1 MNSGKYVFRQMLD
14 FVNQYEFNK
23 CVKRYSGNYRVRD
36 FKCWNQFVQ
45 LLFGQITS
53 LDSLRSICTCLQA
66 HEGQLY
72 HLGVKQSVDHTTF
85 SRANENRD
93 WRIFADF
100 GEYLIGLVRPLY
112 ADFPVP
118 NVNINNEVFALDS
131 TTISLSINLF
141 TWAEGK
147 YTRGAV
153 KVHTLLNLRGSIP
166 EFILVTDGKYHDSN
180 VLDVIVPQPD
190 AIYLM
195 DKAYVDFA
203 ALYRIQMAGAYFV
216 TRAKSPLKY
225 EVIEQNFNINQTTGL
240 RTDKTVVLTIKKS
253 KKLYPDKLRLV
264 EYYDAEKDLHLV
276 FLSNNF
282 EVSAL
287 EIARLYKN
295 RWQIEVFFKWIK
307 QNLVIKKLWGH
318 SQNAVKI
325 HIWTAICTYLIVA
338 YMKHIL
344 KSNYSIY
351 EIMQILSVS
360 VFDKTHIRDL
370 LTITQVNQNVKELQY
385 NLFDNMSLVSINF
398 R

>member
-195 DKAYVDFA
+195 DKAYVDFS

-385 NLFDNMSLVSINF
+385 NLFDNMF
-398 R
+398 

>member
-72 HLGVKQSVDHTTF
+72 HLGVKQSVDHTTI

-118 NVNINNEVFALDS
+118 NVDIYNEVFALDS

-180 VLDVIVPQPD
+180 VLDIIIPQPD

-225 EVIEQNFNINQTTGL
+225 EVTEQNFNIDQTTGL
-240 RTDKTVVLTIKKS
+240 RTDKTIVLTVKKS
-253 KKLYPDKLRLV
+253 KKLYPDKLRLI
-264 EYYDAEKDLHLV
+264 EYYDEEKDLHLV

-325 HIWTAICTYLIVA
+325 HVWTAICTYLIVA

-360 VFDKTHIRDL
+360 AFDKSNLRDL
-370 LTITQVNQNVKELQY
+370 LTMTQVNQNVKELQY
-385 NLFDNMSLVSINF
+385 NLFDNLF
-398 R
+398 

>member
-72 HLGVKQSVDHTTF
+72 HLGVKQSVDHTTL

-225 EVIEQNFNINQTTGL
+225 QVIEQNFNIDQTTGL
-240 RTDKTVVLTIKKS
+240 RTDKTVVLTVKKS

-360 VFDKTHIRDL
+360 VFDKTPIRDL
-370 LTITQVNQNVKELQY
+370 LTMTQVNQNVKELQY
-385 NLFDNMSLVSINF
+385 NLFNNRLYMD
-398 R
+398 

>member
-1 MNSGKYVFRQMLD
+1 MNSGKYVFRQILD

-53 LDSLRSICTCLQA
+53 LDSLRMVCTCLQA
-66 HEGQLY
+66 HKGQLY
-72 HLGVKQSVDHTTF
+72 HLGVKQSVDHTTL

-100 GEYLIGLVRPLY
+100 GEYLIGMVRPLY
-112 ADFPVP
+112 ADSPIP
-118 NVNINNEVFALDS
+118 NVNIDNEVFALDS

-147 YTRGAV
+147 YSRGAV

-180 VLDVIVPQPD
+180 VLDVIVPQPG

-195 DKAYVDFA
+195 DKAYVDFE
-203 ALYRIQMAGAYFV
+203 ALHRIQKEDAFFV

-225 EVIEQNFNINQTTGL
+225 KVMEQSFNIDQTTGL
-240 RTDKTVVLTIKKS
+240 RSDRTITLTVAKS
-253 KKLYPDKLRLV
+253 KRLYPDQLRLI
-264 EYYDAEKDLHLV
+264 EYYDTEKDLLLV

-318 SQNAVKI
+318 SPNAVKI
-325 HIWTAICTYLIVA
+325 HIWTAICAYLIVA
-338 YMKHIL
+338 YIKHAV

-351 EIMQILSVS
+351 ETMQILSVS
-360 VFDKTHIRDL
+360 AFDKTPIRDL
-370 LTITQVNQNVKELQY
+370 LTNYQVNQNVKELQY
-385 NLFDNMSLVSINF
+385 DLFDIMF
-398 R
+398 

>member
-66 HEGQLY
+66 HKGQLY
-72 HLGVKQSVDHTTF
+72 HLGVKQSVDHTTL

-93 WRIFADF
+93 WRIFADY

-112 ADFPVP
+112 ADSPIP
-118 NVNINNEVFALDS
+118 NVNIDNEVFALDS

-147 YTRGAV
+147 YSRGAV

-180 VLDVIVPQPD
+180 VLDVIVPQAG

-195 DKAYVDFA
+195 DKAYVDFEA
-203 ALYRIQMAGAYFV
+203 MHRIQMAGAFFV

-225 EVIEQNFNINQTTGL
+225 EVMEQNFNIDQTTGL
-240 RTDKTVVLTIKKS
+240 RSDRTIALTVAKS
-253 KKLYPDKLRLV
+253 KRLYPDKLRLV
-264 EYYDAEKDLHLV
+264 EYYDTEKDLLLV

-318 SQNAVKI
+318 SPNAVKI

-338 YMKHIL
+338 YMKHAL

-351 EIMQILSVS
+351 EIIQILSVS
-360 VFDKTHIRDL
+360 VFDKTPVRDL
-370 LTITQVNQNVKELQY
+370 LAISQVNQNVKEQQY
-385 NLFDNMSLVSINF
+385 DIMF
-398 R
+398 

>member
-23 CVKRYSGNYRVRD
+23 CVNRYSGNYRVRD

-85 SRANENRD
+85 SRANVNRD

-100 GEYLIGLVRPLY
+100 GEYLIGVVRPLY

-195 DKAYVDFA
+195 DKAYVDFD
-203 ALYRIQMAGAYFV
+203 ALYHIQMAGAYFV

-225 EVIEQNFNINQTTGL
+225 EVIEQNFNIDQTTGL

-264 EYYDAEKDLHLV
+264 EYYDEEKDLLLV

-287 EIARLYKN
+287 EIAKLYKN

-325 HIWTAICTYLIVA
+325 HVWTAICTYLIVA
-338 YMKHIL
+338 YIKHIL

-360 VFDKTHIRDL
+360 VFDKTPICDL
-370 LTITQVNQNVKELQY
+370 LTISQVNQNVKELQY
-385 NLFDNMSLVSINF
+385 NLFDNMF
-398 R
+398 

>member
-23 CVKRYSGNYRVRD
+23 CVKRYTGNYRVRD
-36 FKCWNQFVQ
+36 FNCWNQFVQ

-72 HLGVKQSVDHTTF
+72 HLGVKQSVVHTTL

-225 EVIEQNFNINQTTGL
+225 QVIEQNFNIDKTTGL
-240 RTDKTVVLTIKKS
+240 RTDKTVVLMIKKS

-264 EYYDAEKDLHLV
+264 EYYDEEKDLLLV

-295 RWQIEVFFKWIK
+295 RWLIEVFFKWIK

-325 HIWTAICTYLIVA
+325 HVWIAICAYLIVA

-360 VFDKTHIRDL
+360 AFDKTPIRDL
-370 LTITQVNQNVKELQY
+370 LTMTQVNQNVKELRY
-385 NLFDNMSLVSINF
+385 DLFDNMF
-398 R
+398 

>member
-1 MNSGKYVFRQMLD
+1 MNAGKYVFRQMLD

-23 CVKRYSGNYRVRD
+23 CVEHYSGNYRVRG

-66 HEGQLY
+66 HKGQLY
-72 HLGVKQSVDHTTF
+72 HLGVKQNVDHTTL

-93 WRIFADF
+93 WRIFSDF
-100 GEYLIGLVRPLY
+100 GEYLIYLVRPLY
-112 ADFPVP
+112 ADLPIAD
-118 NVNINNEVFALDS
+118 VNIANEVFALDS

-166 EFILVTDGKYHDSN
+166 EFILITDGKCHDSN
-180 VLDVIVPQPD
+180 VLDLIVPIPG

-195 DKAYVDFA
+195 DKAYIDFA
-203 ALYRIQMAGAYFV
+203 ALYSMQIKDAYFV
-216 TRAKSPLKY
+216 TRAKSSLNY
-225 EVIEQNFNINQTTGL
+225 EVIEQNFNIDQSAGL
-240 RTDKTVVLTIKKS
+240 RADMTITLSVAKS
-253 KKLYPDKLRLV
+253 KKLYPEKLRLV
-264 EYYDAEKDLHLV
+264 EYYDAEKELNLV

-295 RWQIEVFFKWIK
+295 RWQIEIFFKWIK

-318 SQNAVKI
+318 SENAVKI

-338 YMKHIL
+338 YIKHVL

-360 VFDKTHIRDL
+360 TFDKTPIGEL
-370 LTITQVNQNVKELQY
+370 LIMPKVNQNVKELQY
-385 NLFDNMSLVSINF
+385 DLFNNMF
-398 R
+398 

>member
-385 NLFDNMSLVSINF
+385 NLFDNMF
-398 R
+398 

>member
-66 HEGQLY
+66 HKGQLY
-72 HLGVKQSVDHTTF
+72 HLGVKQSVDHTTL

-93 WRIFADF
+93 WRIFANF

-112 ADFPVP
+112 ADSPIP
-118 NVNINNEVFALDS
+118 NVNIDNEVFALDS

-141 TWAEGK
+141 AWAEGK

-180 VLDVIVPQPD
+180 ALDVIVPQPG

-195 DKAYVDFA
+195 DKAYVDFE
-203 ALYRIQMAGAYFV
+203 ALHRIQMEDAFFV
-216 TRAKSPLKY
+216 TRAKSSLKY
-225 EVIEQNFNINQTTGL
+225 EVIEQNFNIDQTAGL
-240 RTDKTVVLTIKKS
+240 RSDRTIALTVAKS
-253 KKLYPDKLRLV
+253 KRLYPDQLRLV
-264 EYYDAEKDLHLV
+264 EYYDTEKDLLLV

-318 SQNAVKI
+318 SPNAVKI
-325 HIWTAICTYLIVA
+325 HIWTAICAYLIVA
-338 YMKHIL
+338 YMKHAL

-360 VFDKTHIRDL
+360 AFDKTPVGDL
-370 LTITQVNQNVKELQY
+370 LSTSQVNQNVKELQY
-385 NLFDNMSLVSINF
+385 NLFDNMF
-398 R
+398 

>member
-1 MNSGKYVFRQMLD
+1 MNSGKYVFRQLLD

-45 LLFGQITS
+45 LMFGQITS

-66 HEGQLY
+66 HKGQLY
-72 HLGVKQSVDHTTF
+72 HLGVKQNVDHTTL

-112 ADFPVP
+112 ADSPIP

-147 YTRGAV
+147 YSRGAV

-166 EFILVTDGKYHDSN
+166 EFILITDGKYHDSN
-180 VLDVIVPQPD
+180 ALDVIVPQPG

-195 DKAYVDFA
+195 DKAYVDFE
-203 ALYRIQMAGAYFV
+203 ALHRIQMEDAFFV
-216 TRAKSPLKY
+216 TRAKSSLKY
-225 EVIEQNFNINQTTGL
+225 EVMEQNFNIDLATGL
-240 RTDKTVVLTIKKS
+240 RSDRTIALTVAKS
-253 KKLYPDKLRLV
+253 KRLYPNKLRLV
-264 EYYDAEKDLHLV
+264 EYYDTEKELLLV

-307 QNLVIKKLWGH
+307 QNLVVKKLWGH
-318 SQNAVKI
+318 SPNAVKI
-325 HIWTAICTYLIVA
+325 HIWTAICAYLIVA
-338 YMKHIL
+338 YMKHAL

-360 VFDKTHIRDL
+360 AFNKTHVRDL
-370 LTITQVNQNVKELQY
+370 LSFSQVNQNVKELQY
-385 NLFDNMSLVSINF
+385 NLFDNMF
-398 R
+398 

>member
-1 MNSGKYVFRQMLD
+1 MNSGTYVFRQMLD

-66 HEGQLY
+66 HKGQLY
-72 HLGVKQSVDHTTF
+72 HLGVKQSVDHTTL

-100 GEYLIGLVRPLY
+100 GEYLIGMVRPLY
-112 ADFPVP
+112 ADNPIP
-118 NVNINNEVFALDS
+118 NVTIDNEVFALDS

-180 VLDVIVPQPD
+180 ALDVIVPQPG

-195 DKAYVDFA
+195 DKAYVDFEA
-203 ALYRIQMAGAYFV
+203 MYRIQMEGAFFV
-216 TRAKSPLKY
+216 TRAKSSLKY
-225 EVIEQNFNINQTTGL
+225 EVLEQNFNIDQTTGL
-240 RTDKTVVLTIKKS
+240 RSDRTIALTVIKS
-253 KKLYPDKLRLV
+253 KRLYPDQLRLV
-264 EYYDAEKDLHLV
+264 EYYDTEKDLLLV

-282 EVSAL
+282 DVSAL

-325 HIWTAICTYLIVA
+325 HIWTAICAYLIVA
-338 YMKHIL
+338 YMKYTL

-360 VFDKTHIRDL
+360 AFDKSPVRDL
-370 LTITQVNQNVKELQY
+370 LTTSQVNQNVKELQY
-385 NLFDNMSLVSINF
+385 DLFNIMF
-398 R
+398 

>member
-66 HEGQLY
+66 HKGQLY
-72 HLGVKQSVDHTTF
+72 HLGVKQSVDHTTL

-112 ADFPVP
+112 AESPIP
-118 NVNINNEVFALDS
+118 NVNIDNEVFALDS

-147 YTRGAV
+147 YSRGAV

-180 VLDVIVPQPD
+180 ALDVIVPQPG

-195 DKAYVDFA
+195 DKAYVDFE
-203 ALYRIQMAGAYFV
+203 ALHRIQMDDAFFV

-225 EVIEQNFNINQTTGL
+225 EVMEQNFNIDQTTGL
-240 RTDKTVVLTIKKS
+240 RSDRTIALTVAKS
-253 KKLYPDKLRLV
+253 KRLYPEQLRLV
-264 EYYDAEKDLHLV
+264 EYYDTEKDLLLV

-318 SQNAVKI
+318 TPNAVKI
-325 HIWTAICTYLIVA
+325 HIWTAICAYLIVA
-338 YMKHIL
+338 HMKHAL

-351 EIMQILSVS
+351 EIIQILSVS
-360 VFDKTHIRDL
+360 AFDKIPIRDL
-370 LTITQVNQNVKELQY
+370 LTISQVNQNVKELQY
-385 NLFDNMSLVSINF
+385 NLFDIMF
-398 R
+398 